1 LKLQAMLVWRKAHH
15 EPVCRFGIAG
25 DFLPAAGLSPA
36 GDETWSGQAKP
47 LAALF
52 RQLEFSIV
60 NLECPVG
67 VGPIPPRVKA
77 SLGDSFAAETSCL
90 DYLRALG
97 VSVVGLAN
105 NHLYDYGSAGAERT
119 LENVG
124 KQFSACGFGRTL
136 GEAPS
141 VCIRETSQ
149 DWRIGIWAAGRNLQD
164 GASRSS
170 AGIEPATR
178 ERAAQALGQMETR
191 GVRCR
196 LALLHAGAEGTN
208 YPDPEDAEFME
219 ELAKM
224 GFDVV
229 AACHSHRISGY
240 QTVRGKNGAAH
251 CFYGLGSL
259 SSGVLYSPLE
269 HEGILARISLDASG
283 AVSEVEAQPIYL
295 DQRGWGTVPS
305 RQESEM
311 VLNRFQAISAAVEDG
326 SYRQQFYRDISR
338 DMMGAQWRDVRIAFE
353 RAGLRGILNKLTRMR
368 PAHVRR
374 LYHKSLR
381 SIGLD

>member
-1 LKLQAMLVWRKAHH
+1 MLVWSKARH
-15 EPVCRFGIAG
+15 EPVCRFAIAG

-36 GDETWSGQAKP
+36 GDETWAGQAKP

-52 RQLEFSIV
+52 RDLEFGIV

-67 VGPIPPRVKA
+67 VGEIPPRVKA
-77 SLGDSFAAETSCL
+77 SLGDSFAASTSSL
-90 DYLRALG
+90 DYLSALG

-105 NHLYDYGSAGAERT
+105 NHLYDYGAVGAERT
-119 LENVG
+119 LENV
-124 KQFSACGFGRTL
+124 QRRFAACGFGRTL
-136 GEAPS
+136 LEAPA
-141 VCIRETSQ
+141 VCIREAYR
-149 DWRIGIWAAGRNLQD
+149 DVRVGIWAAGRNLPD
-164 GASRSS
+164 AASRS
-170 AGIEPATR
+170 AVGTEPATR
-178 ERAAQALGQMETR
+178 ERAAEALAQMEMR

-208 YPDPEDAEFME
+208 YPDPEDALFMA
-219 ELAKM
+219 ELAEM

-240 QTVRGKNGAAH
+240 QTVRGKTGAAH

-269 HEGILARISLDASG
+269 HEGILARISLDACG
-283 AVSEVEAQPIYL
+283 TVCQVEAQAIYL
-295 DQRGWGTVPS
+295 DERGWGTAPS

-311 VLNRFQAISAAVEDG
+311 ILSRFQAISASIEDG
-326 SYRQQFYRDISR
+326 RYRQQFYRDVSR
-338 DMMGAQWRDVRIAFE
+338 DMMGAQWRDVRIAFA

>member
-1 LKLQAMLVWRKAHH
+1 MLVWRKAHH

-25 DFLPAAGLSPA
+25 DFLPAAGLSPT
-36 GDETWSGQAKP
+36 GDQTWFGQAKP

-67 VGPIPPRVKA
+67 VGQIPPRVKA
-77 SLGDSFAAETSCL
+77 SLGDSFAAETSSL

-105 NHLYDYGSAGAERT
+105 NHLYDYGSSGAERT
-119 LENVG
+119 LENVRRE
-124 KQFSACGFGRTL
+124 FSACGFGRTL
-136 GEAPS
+136 AEAPS

-149 DWRIGIWAAGRNLQD
+149 DLPIGIWAAARNLPD
-164 GASRSS
+164 GPSRSS

-178 ERAAQALGQMETR
+178 ERAAQALGQMETH

-240 QTVRGKNGAAH
+240 QTVRGKTGAAH

-259 SSGVLYSPLE
+259 SSGVFYSPLE

-295 DQRGWGTVPS
+295 DERGWGTVPS
-305 RQESEM
+305 QQESEM
-311 VLNRFQAISAAVEDG
+311 VLNRFRAISASLEDG

>member
-1 LKLQAMLVWRKAHH
+1 
-15 EPVCRFGIAG
+15 
-25 DFLPAAGLSPA
+25 
-36 GDETWSGQAKP
+36 
-47 LAALF
+47 
-52 RQLEFSIV
+52 
-60 NLECPVG
+60 
-67 VGPIPPRVKA
+67 
-77 SLGDSFAAETSCL
+77 
-90 DYLRALG
+90 
-97 VSVVGLAN
+97 
-105 NHLYDYGSAGAERT
+105 
-119 LENVG
+119 
-124 KQFSACGFGRTL
+124 
-136 GEAPS
+136 
-141 VCIRETSQ
+141 
-149 DWRIGIWAAGRNLQD
+149 
-164 GASRSS
+164 
-170 AGIEPATR
+170 
-178 ERAAQALGQMETR
+178 METR

-295 DQRGWGTVPS
+295 DQRGWGKVPS
-305 RQESEM
+305 PQESEM
-311 VLNRFQAISAAVEDG
+311 ILHRFQAVSASMEDG

-381 SIGLD
+381 SIGFD